1 MGLPDGT
8 QIRCRCRPPTG
19 LCYLFPILVVVLA
32 GLTTGE
38 FLTFP
43 PKGLSLRWVISFL
56 NSEKYL
62 SAFFFSFKLA
72 LMTMI
77 VSTILGTA
85 AALFIARSSFVGRT
99 ALRAFFLSPVVL
111 PGVVVGFALYAFFI
125 TSGLGISRTIWGLWI
140 GHILYSTP
148 YVIGTVGASLAT
160 FDVSL
165 EEAARSL
172 GASPRAF
179 HRITFLSPGIGGVT
193 PSSSLWSV
201 RGLAAY
207 PRPIR
212 TAAHRNVQ
220 FTAKF
225 EPDAAAAVSA
235 SPSLSPRFF

>member
-1 MGLPDGT
+1 MERKIPLPMLILAILGF
-8 QIRCRCRPPTG
+8 
-19 LCYLFPILVVVLA
+19 CYLLFPILVVVLA

-99 ALRAFFLSPVVL
+99 ALRAFIPIAGGPTGRGRRVCPLRVL
-111 PGVVVGFALYAFFI
+111 YHQ
-125 TSGLGISRTIWGLWI
+125 RI
-140 GHILYSTP
+140 GHIAHDLGLVDWAHPVLNTLRYRHGRC
-148 YVIGTVGASLAT
+148 IVGNIRCLARRGR
-160 FDVSL
+160 
-165 EEAARSL
+165 AQPWCIAHARLSQDHFPQHR
-172 GASPRAF
+172 PRHSGRVNLRL
-179 HRITFLSPGIGGVT
+179 HRQ
-193 PSSSLWSV
+193 LWSV
-201 RGLAAY
+201 RGLAVLIRAQF
-207 PRPIR
+207 R

-220 FTAKF
+220 FTA
-225 EPDAAAAVSA
+225 
-235 SPSLSPRFF
+235 LQI